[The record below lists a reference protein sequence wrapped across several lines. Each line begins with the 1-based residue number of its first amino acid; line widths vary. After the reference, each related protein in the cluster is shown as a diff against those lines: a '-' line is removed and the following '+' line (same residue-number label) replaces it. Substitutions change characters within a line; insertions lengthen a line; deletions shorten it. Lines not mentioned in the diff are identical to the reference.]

1 MQQYESEANQAAARE
16 LRVYRSQ
23 LRYQL
28 ANSTLTDSEVED
40 VASEYVALQV
50 QLASVPIVMPF
61 DEECYE

>member
-23 LRYQL
+23 LRHQL

-40 VASEYVALQV
+40 VASEYVILQE
-50 QLASVPIVMPF
+50 QLGRFPAVMSL

>member
-23 LRYQL
+23 LGQRL

-40 VASEYVALQV
+40 VASEYVILQE
-50 QLASVPIVMPF
+50 QLGRFPAVMSL
-61 DEECYE
+61 DEEAL